1 MPKMCTDYSLM
12 ILLWFV
18 GWCKSFWGQCNFRTY
33 VYALESVSMT
43 SKTPWNPQNCC
54 FADVFPFPRYRS
66 SDSSGLFS
74 GVGRL
79 HIVWIMSMHVCN
91 AIQKIAI
98 KSGHLMFLCL
108 ANLGNT
114 ISWIKLETHFSF
126 ARHFVPKNL
135 FNRLLLDID
144 LYICTA
150 GRMSEKCQVPGNL
163 LTLGVPISIRIA
175 VKDHSWFLHG
185 FQKVLNVHRLE
196 WPMREG
202 AHLLRNSY
210 KIRWFRRFHGLLSM
224 VVDLARQYHYH
235 GGSLMVP
242 HWNKRNLDPT
252 CLYFRSTLRVPGCN
266 HCKLRFR
273 LGFPIITVTILVVTG
288 ILGWRVDQ
296 MTWVA
301 DAPCWC
307 CWCSAPRC
315 KLVPSSVPTSH
326 YGLIC
331 AYSL

>member
-1 MPKMCTDYSLM
+1 
-12 ILLWFV
+12 
-18 GWCKSFWGQCNFRTY
+18 
-33 VYALESVSMT
+33 MT

-126 ARHFVPKNL
+126 ARHFVPKNF

-175 VKDHSWFLHG
+175 LKDHSWFLHG

-242 HWNKRNLDPT
+242 HWNKRNLDPI

-288 ILGWRVDQ
+288 ILGGGLIQWIVIRRPELLMPLVD
-296 MTWVA
+296 VA
-301 DAPCWC
+301 DAQPLAANWC
-307 CWCSAPRC
+307 PVRC
-315 KLVPSSVPTSH
+315 PPPIMV
-326 YGLIC
+326 
-331 AYSL
+331 

>member
-1 MPKMCTDYSLM
+1 MYWLQLDDTVLVCRVVQD
-12 ILLWFV
+12 F
-18 GWCKSFWGQCNFRTY
+18 FWGQCNLCTY

-91 AIQKIAI
+91 AIQKIVN

-114 ISWIKLETHFSF
+114 ISWIKLETHYSF
-126 ARHFVPKNL
+126 ARHFVPKNF

-144 LYICTA
+144 LYIYIDICTA
-150 GRMSEKCQVPGNL
+150 GHMSEKCQVPGNL

-175 VKDHSWFLHG
+175 VKDHSRFLHG

-202 AHLLRNSY
+202 AHLLRNSPKLGDSDASMAYY
-210 KIRWFRRFHGLLSM
+210 KWLWTLHG
-224 VVDLARQYHYH
+224 
-235 GGSLMVP
+235 
-242 HWNKRNLDPT
+242 NT
-252 CLYFRSTLRVPGCN
+252 
-266 HCKLRFR
+266 
-273 LGFPIITVTILVVTG
+273 ITMEVLWWCRTG
-288 ILGWRVDQ
+288 IKGIWIQFVYTFDLPSGCQ
-296 MTWVA
+296 
-301 DAPCWC
+301 DAII
-307 CWCSAPRC
+307 
-315 KLVPSSVPTSH
+315 VN
-326 YGLIC
+326 
-331 AYSL
+331 

>member
-12 ILLWFV
+12 MLFWFV
-18 GWCKSFWGQCNFRTY
+18 GWCKIFLGQCNLRTY
-33 VYALESVSMT
+33 VI
-43 SKTPWNPQNCC
+43 K
-54 FADVFPFPRYRS
+54 
-66 SDSSGLFS
+66 
-74 GVGRL
+74 
-79 HIVWIMSMHVCN
+79 
-91 AIQKIAI
+91 KIAI
-98 KSGHLMFLCL
+98 KRGHLMFLCL

-126 ARHFVPKNL
+126 ARHFVPKNF

-144 LYICTA
+144 IYLWIYMHSGTYV
-150 GRMSEKCQVPGNL
+150 REVPGNL

-185 FQKVLNVHRLE
+185 FQKVLNVHRLD
-196 WPMREG
+196 WPMMEG

-288 ILGWRVDQ
+288 ILGWRVDP
-296 MTWVA
+296 MNS
-301 DAPCWC
+301 DHCWC

-315 KLVPSSVPTSH
+315 KLLPSSVPTSH
-326 YGLIC
+326 YGLFVHILC
-331 AYSL
+331 TSVFLFAGYSWIFHCLTLFGYM